1 MQALKDVL
9 IKKAKDWSHR
19 HGGSPEHIK
28 NLATKI
34 DGPGLFVFK
43 HKDHQCF
50 QFIGRAEK
58 IFSKCGERLKG
69 AFEGSLQ
76 EPLAALLVISMSSDW
91 DFYFLP
97 VGTKGKATLF

>member
-1 MQALKDVL
+1 MKDVL
-9 IKKAKDWSHR
+9 LNKTKDWNHR
-19 HGGSPEHIK
+19 HGASPNQMK
-28 NLATKI
+28 PLTTKI

-50 QFIGRAEK
+50 QFIGRADR
-58 IFSKCGERLKG
+58 IFSKCGEKLKA

-76 EPLAALLVISMSSDW
+76 EPLAALLVISMASDW

-97 VGTKGKATLF
+97 VGPKGKKYLIL